1 MSRKIEP
8 ASRSIRAGWTKTGWT
23 KPGWC
28 KAALIAAGVIAYQV
42 LVYCMIVD
50 QPDGGLGGGLMAAP
64 LLVIAGCVLG
74 RTRRGCVLLALLTVA
89 GVIGL
94 LLWRSF
100 GASPAL
106 FYPVPYLGVYAVLL
120 WLFARTLR
128 PGRQA
133 LITRL
138 ATHGHGEQ
146 PAEIARYTRRVT
158 WAWCVFFAAMAL
170 TSVSLFLFEPLPVWS
185 VFNNLLNLPLVAA
198 MYLCEYA
205 WRLWRYPN
213 FSHASIATVYR
224 ALRNV
229 DFNRRAA
236 GR

>member
-1 MSRKIEP
+1 MSMSRKIDTD
-8 ASRSIRAGWTKTGWT
+8 SRSFQDRWTRISWT
-23 KPGWC
+23 

-42 LVYCMIVD
+42 LVYSIIVD
-50 QPDGGLGGGLMAAP
+50 QPDGGLGGGLMVAP
-64 LLVIAGCVLG
+64 LLLVAGCVLG
-74 RTRRGCVLLALLTVA
+74 RTWRGGVLLALLTVA

-94 LLWRSF
+94 LLWRVF

-106 FYPVPYLGVYAVLL
+106 LYPVPYLTVYAFLL

-128 PGRQA
+128 PGQQA

-138 ATHGHGEQ
+138 AAHVHGEL

-170 TSVSLFLFEPLPVWS
+170 TSMLLFLYEPLPVWS
-185 VFNNLLNLPLVAA
+185 IFNNLLNLPLVVA
-198 MYLCEYA
+198 MYLGEYA

-213 FSHASIATVYR
+213 FSHASIATVFR
-224 ALRNV
+224 AFRNF

-236 GR
+236 GP